1 MRLASY
7 VPEELIPYAFVWLDP
22 GITPCCK
29 NRFALVIKNSAGWGR
44 GFRVKM

>member
-1 MRLASY
+1 ML
-7 VPEELIPYAFVWLDP
+7 PGELIRCAFVWHDP

-29 NRFALVIKNSAGWGR
+29 SRFGPVIENSVGPGR

>member
-7 VPEELIPYAFVWLDP
+7 VPGELIPYAFVWLDP

-29 NRFALVIKNSAGWGR
+29 TLIEATDDP
-44 GFRVKM
+44 